1 MRCSVTMDTHEFKSI
16 AYLGRST
23 YDQIKRLEEKLD
35 SNLRRFNLITKP
47 LQVSRDEK
55 ILKIC
60 VVDRDLW
67 KIQFSLEYKA
77 ISCLK
82 SADSVVKEVV
92 FHATFL

>member
-1 MRCSVTMDTHEFKSI
+1 MDAHDFKTI
-16 AYLGRST
+16 AYLDRST

-67 KIQFSLEYKA
+67 KIQFTREYESIRCLE
-77 ISCLK
+77 